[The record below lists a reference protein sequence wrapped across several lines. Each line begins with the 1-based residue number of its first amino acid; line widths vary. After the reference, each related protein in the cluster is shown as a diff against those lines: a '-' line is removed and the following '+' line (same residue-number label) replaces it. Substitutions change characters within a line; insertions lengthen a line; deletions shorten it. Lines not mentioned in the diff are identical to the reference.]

1 MHRAI
6 KKLNI
11 KPELLIIDGNRFK
24 SFKDIKH
31 KCIVKGDSKYFSIAA
46 ASILAKTYRDDIMI
60 NLDTKE
66 PKYKWKKNRDTR
78 QKNIKM
84 QFRKSVFQN
93 ITEEA
98 LNY

>member
-31 KCIVKGDSKYFSIAA
+31 KCIVKGDSKYFSWLHNF
-46 ASILAKTYRDDIMI
+46 S
-60 NLDTKE
+60 
-66 PKYKWKKNRDTR
+66 
-78 QKNIKM
+78 
-84 QFRKSVFQN
+84 
-93 ITEEA
+93 
-98 LNY
+98 